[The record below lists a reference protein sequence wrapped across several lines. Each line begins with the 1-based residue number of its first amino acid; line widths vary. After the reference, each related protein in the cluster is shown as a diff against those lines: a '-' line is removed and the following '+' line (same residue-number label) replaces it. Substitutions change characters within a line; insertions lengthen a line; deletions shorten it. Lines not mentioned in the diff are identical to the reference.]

1 MVPASFPSL
10 RATRSPDLY
19 PLKTVTTTFYTGV
32 DDGEHFT
39 EVDKF
44 DHIFEAL
51 ASYFQLIN
59 EGPIDGETIY
69 LEAELGAWVDGEME
83 TIEYHDF
90 SAD

>member
-1 MVPASFPSL
+1 MNN
-10 RATRSPDLY
+10 T
-19 PLKTVTTTFYTGV
+19 TTTTFYTGV

-59 EGPIDGETIY
+59 EGPIDTDGWAVYEGV
-69 LEAELGAWVDGEME
+69 ELGAWLDLDTEDEEMD
-83 TIEYHDF
+83 TIEFHSF
-90 SAD
+90 S

>member
-1 MVPASFPSL
+1 M
-10 RATRSPDLY
+10 
-19 PLKTVTTTFYTGV
+19 TTTFYTGV

-59 EGPIDGETIY
+59 EGPIDADGSAAYEGV
-69 LEAELGAWVDGEME
+69 ELGAWLDLDTEDEEMD
-83 TIEYHDF
+83 TIEFHAF
-90 SAD
+90 S

>member
-1 MVPASFPSL
+1 M
-10 RATRSPDLY
+10 
-19 PLKTVTTTFYTGV
+19 TTTTTWSHPNVFYTGV
-32 DDGEHFT
+32 EDGEHWT
-39 EVDKF
+39 EAATF
-44 DHIFEAL
+44 DHIFDAL
-51 ASYFQLIN
+51 ASYYELIN